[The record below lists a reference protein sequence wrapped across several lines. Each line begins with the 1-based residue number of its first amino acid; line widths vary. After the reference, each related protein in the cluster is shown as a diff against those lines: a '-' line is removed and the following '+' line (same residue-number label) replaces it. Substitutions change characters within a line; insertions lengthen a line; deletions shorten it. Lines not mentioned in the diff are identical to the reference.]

1 MKFESKLEKN
11 MDYAYVR
18 VSSASQNIGRQLE
31 DIKKFN
37 VEEKNIFIDK
47 ESGKN
52 FNRKNYKRLLRTVKE
67 NDLIIVKSIDRLGRN
82 YKEIGEQWAYLTQRK
97 KVNICVIDMP
107 ILDTRKT
114 PSDLLGKFIS
124 DLILQLLSFIAENE
138 RNNIK
143 SRQAEGIKLAKIKGV
158 KFGRPSFEVT
168 ENFKHYLRL
177 YKLKIIK
184 IDTILKEF
192 KISKSSFYKYAK
204 LLDIKI

>member
-1 MKFESKLEKN
+1 

-82 YKEIGEQWAYLTQRK
+82 YKEIGEQRAYLTQRK

-124 DLILQLLSFIAENE
+124 DLGLSQES
-138 RNNIK
+138 K
-143 SRQAEGIKLAKIKGV
+143 KI
-158 KFGRPSFEVT
+158 
-168 ENFKHYLRL
+168 
-177 YKLKIIK
+177 
-184 IDTILKEF
+184 
-192 KISKSSFYKYAK
+192 
-204 LLDIKI
+204 

>member
-82 YKEIGEQWAYLTQRK
+82 YKEIGEQRAYLTQRK

-124 DLILQLLSFIAENE
+124 DLGLSQES
-138 RNNIK
+138 K
-143 SRQAEGIKLAKIKGV
+143 KI
-158 KFGRPSFEVT
+158 
-168 ENFKHYLRL
+168 
-177 YKLKIIK
+177 
-184 IDTILKEF
+184 
-192 KISKSSFYKYAK
+192 
-204 LLDIKI
+204 

>member
-11 MDYAYVR
+11 MDYAYIR
-18 VSSASQNIGRQLE
+18 VSSSSQNIGRQLE

-37 VEEKNIFIDK
+37 IEEKNIFIDK

-82 YKEIGEQWAYLTQRK
+82 YKEIGEQRAYLTQRK

-124 DLILQLLSFIAENE
+124 VGFPFISLS
-138 RNNIK
+138 
-143 SRQAEGIKLAKIKGV
+143 
-158 KFGRPSFEVT
+158 
-168 ENFKHYLRL
+168 
-177 YKLKIIK
+177 
-184 IDTILKEF
+184 
-192 KISKSSFYKYAK
+192 
-204 LLDIKI
+204 